1 MISLFILLDQDR
13 LILYSRT
20 AGKLVTS
27 FYGAV
32 NDEFS
37 QPRHC
42 WDPSG
47 QYIYGVSAVCY
58 PLMDLVVYLLVVMKI
73 ISQGTSDRD
82 GNSSVILYIFLN
94 LLLRDLLFIFH
105 HFAIVQLHLLF
116 CALNEAYSLWSI
128 N

>member
-73 ISQGTSDRD
+73 ISQGTSDREE
-82 GNSSVILYIFLN
+82 I
-94 LLLRDLLFIFH
+94 
-105 HFAIVQLHLLF
+105 AQ
-116 CALNEAYSLWSI
+116 
-128 N
+128 